1 MQKQYRLQKNK
12 QFQFVYR
19 RGKSVSSKNLVL
31 IYHQNRQV
39 KVGFSI
45 SKKVGNAVV
54 RNKLKRQL
62 RECVR
67 PMLGSLK
74 PGHYIILARNSAAS
88 ASFSRLKEDLSYLL
102 KKQNLLLPPLKEHVP
117 L

>member
-19 RGKSVSSKNLVL
+19 RGKSDSTKNLVL
-31 IYHQNRQV
+31 IYHRNRQV
-39 KVGFSI
+39 KIGFSV

-62 RECVR
+62 RECIR
-67 PMLGSLK
+67 PLLLQLQ
-74 PGHYIILARNSAAS
+74 PGHYVFLARNCASS
-88 ASFSRLKEDLSYLL
+88 ASFVKLKEDMLYLL
-102 KKQNLLLPPLKEHVP
+102 KKQNLLFSPTKE
-117 L
+117 LL